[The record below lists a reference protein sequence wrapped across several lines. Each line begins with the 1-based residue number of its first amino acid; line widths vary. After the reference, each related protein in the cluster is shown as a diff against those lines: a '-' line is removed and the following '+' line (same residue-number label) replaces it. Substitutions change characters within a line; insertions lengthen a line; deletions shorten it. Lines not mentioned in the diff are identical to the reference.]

1 MGKCFDEP
9 KEASNNNRMRI
20 FSHEKNCNYRIYND
34 FRKQYSN
41 GLWLDYADAVANW
54 ETANIN
60 AQEQADVMHEVREGD
75 FREAQEVIQRDEAI
89 KYEIRRQEA
98 MYDNARAMSQYNN
111 GYYGYQGW

>member
-1 MGKCFDEP
+1 MKKIAIIGFIMIF
-9 KEASNNNRMRI
+9 ASNTAMA
-20 FSHEKNCNYRIYND
+20 YGY
-34 FRKQYSN
+34 
-41 GLWLDYADAVANW
+41 DYADAVANW